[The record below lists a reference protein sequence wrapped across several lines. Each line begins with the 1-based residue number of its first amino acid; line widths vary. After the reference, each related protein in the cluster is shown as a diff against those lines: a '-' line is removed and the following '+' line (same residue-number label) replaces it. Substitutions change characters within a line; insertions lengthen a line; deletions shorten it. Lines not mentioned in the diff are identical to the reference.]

1 MANYNVDIAVVIKG
15 NEKLTAFSKQTNAL
29 GLKIKQLNDFLKN
42 FQANGDGLVKSLNS
56 LNSVLAEAKKNFNA
70 VATGTKEEITAARQL
85 VTAEK
90 SLNNEL
96 QRKNG
101 LLEKIRGN
109 QMSAIDKSIARNK
122 RRRPKRDPR
131 SGFRDFSEAA
141 DDFRFQGQS
150 SLLPPR
156 SPLPPRSSLDP
167 GQSLFGQSV
176 GGASDRARQILREEQ
191 ALQEALARMSQRFT
205 GAGNI
210 TPMELTGQSVNIE
223 NRLKQALAKQT
234 ANRKKA
240 ELEIIKIRETAD
252 KKREANRKRRD
263 QARIRT
269 EQLIAQDRINQR
281 GRIAPNVPTIGS
293 LAGGFN
299 LRSQFAEGGAFAAT
313 KGQRVRGALS
323 SGLIGGGFPFLFGQG
338 GIGAAGGGI
347 GGLAGGALGGG
358 FGFGLSIVGTA
369 IAQQIQQ
376 TLDFR
381 KSIRELNKEMQEM
394 GISSNISGSQVRQ
407 LGKSLGITKEEA
419 VKALQEFKRF
429 GNDAV
434 LIAKK
439 FGGNF
444 GRFDALTQ
452 ANTVESALSAI
463 RKINK
468 DLTLE
473 EELRLV
479 LSIQRRGVEA
489 TINDVLTD
497 TLDKQKQL
505 DTEGFGQGVGGRKRP
520 AVLQRER
527 EQLKEIN
534 TENAQLIEKFTTIKD
549 LQDQIRIANEEA
561 SFSIVKGLQD
571 VNSEIRRL
579 NSAQF
584 QVVELSKVLGT
595 SFQESFKGII
605 RGTMSVGDA
614 FRNMFMRIADH
625 FLDMAAQMMA
635 AQISRGFLG
644 LFGNMFGGGGDVF
657 AGFNRGATDP
667 STLSMSSFANGGRP
681 PVGRPSIVGE
691 RGAELFV
698 PDKAGTII
706 PNHQLGG
713 MGSMN
718 IVVNVDASGSNVE
731 GDEDEG
737 RALGIALSAAIET
750 ELIKQKRP
758 GGLLA

>member
-15 NEKLTAFSKQTNAL
+15 NEKLTAFSKQTDAL

-252 KKREANRKRRD
+252 KKRKANRIRED

-299 LRSQFAEGGAFAAT
+299 LRSQFAVCFA
-313 KGQRVRGALS
+313 
-323 SGLIGGGFPFLFGQG
+323 
-338 GIGAAGGGI
+338 
-347 GGLAGGALGGG
+347 
-358 FGFGLSIVGTA
+358 
-369 IAQQIQQ
+369 
-376 TLDFR
+376 
-381 KSIRELNKEMQEM
+381 
-394 GISSNISGSQVRQ
+394 
-407 LGKSLGITKEEA
+407 
-419 VKALQEFKRF
+419 KACFNL
-429 GNDAV
+429 
-434 LIAKK
+434 
-439 FGGNF
+439 
-444 GRFDALTQ
+444 
-452 ANTVESALSAI
+452 
-463 RKINK
+463 
-468 DLTLE
+468 
-473 EELRLV
+473 
-479 LSIQRRGVEA
+479 
-489 TINDVLTD
+489 
-497 TLDKQKQL
+497 
-505 DTEGFGQGVGGRKRP
+505 
-520 AVLQRER
+520 
-527 EQLKEIN
+527 
-534 TENAQLIEKFTTIKD
+534 
-549 LQDQIRIANEEA
+549 
-561 SFSIVKGLQD
+561 FSI
-571 VNSEIRRL
+571 
-579 NSAQF
+579 F
-584 QVVELSKVLGT
+584 
-595 SFQESFKGII
+595 
-605 RGTMSVGDA
+605 
-614 FRNMFMRIADH
+614 
-625 FLDMAAQMMA
+625 
-635 AQISRGFLG
+635 
-644 LFGNMFGGGGDVF
+644 
-657 AGFNRGATDP
+657 
-667 STLSMSSFANGGRP
+667 TL
-681 PVGRPSIVGE
+681 
-691 RGAELFV
+691 
-698 PDKAGTII
+698 
-706 PNHQLGG
+706 
-713 MGSMN
+713 
-718 IVVNVDASGSNVE
+718 
-731 GDEDEG
+731 
-737 RALGIALSAAIET
+737 
-750 ELIKQKRP
+750 
-758 GGLLA
+758 